1 MGKSSK
7 ANLNCIFEKHAIE
20 VEGSRSHSD
29 AASTGVRL
37 RKVIQL
43 SKGTFEDN
51 LRRDLLNFGYSVEI
65 EFDRSHIVRPKHV
78 QFIDLDRLSN
88 LRKFNAPGGFGKV
101 ISVEMDLV
109 EPVMLKSS
117 GDTMDIS
124 EFITLSSFSHPNIVQ
139 VFGSTKIDDIE
150 YFVMRRCP
158 KSLKEELDN
167 QSLSRRRVI
176 SHSLDLFRAL
186 VHIHNNQKSIVHSD
200 IKPSNL
206 LITDEESPALC
217 ICDFGIS
224 GSVGSELRGGT
235 AGYMAPECYEDDAKL
250 TTAMD
255 IYACGITMAE
265 MTHKSPNKIFQG
277 AGKKKMKEMTCRG
290 VDLNM
295 KSSQMPKSFIDL
307 AYDCI
312 SMNPDNRPTAVEAYK
327 RLQEIKKAEADA
339 EKVESQALPN
349 TNSSSSQS
357 RLIGASV
364 SLSNQGKTAA
374 ANSSRF
380 PFWGSAV
387 NNEGDDQNTKVKK
400 PKH

>member
-1 MGKSSK
+1 
-7 ANLNCIFEKHAIE
+7 
-20 VEGSRSHSD
+20 
-29 AASTGVRL
+29 
-37 RKVIQL
+37 
-43 SKGTFEDN
+43 
-51 LRRDLLNFGYSVEI
+51 
-65 EFDRSHIVRPKHV
+65 
-78 QFIDLDRLSN
+78 
-88 LRKFNAPGGFGKV
+88 
-101 ISVEMDLV
+101 
-109 EPVMLKSS
+109 
-117 GDTMDIS
+117 
-124 EFITLSSFSHPNIVQ
+124 
-139 VFGSTKIDDIE
+139 
-150 YFVMRRCP
+150 
-158 KSLKEELDN
+158 
-167 QSLSRRRVI
+167 
-176 SHSLDLFRAL
+176 
-186 VHIHNNQKSIVHSD
+186 
-200 IKPSNL
+200 
-206 LITDEESPALC
+206 
-217 ICDFGIS
+217 
-224 GSVGSELRGGT
+224 
-235 AGYMAPECYEDDAKL
+235 
-250 TTAMD
+250 
-255 IYACGITMAE
+255 
-265 MTHKSPNKIFQG
+265 
-277 AGKKKMKEMTCRG
+277 MKEMTCRG